1 MEWKLFR
8 GSARRRRG
16 FALRREVLLPAA
28 AGVFS
33 FFVSDGPISFNS
45 ERNGGK
51 NAGKNCVFAFPH
63 ALSCLRICLTVPHV
77 HANLPVSF
85 RQRTVSATAP
95 LPLMPTTNNASTS
108 TVAAHERRREAKRNK
123 YPWGA
128 AAQEGSQFVIRRDNS
143 DVPRTRGT
151 WYQNQEGIAWA
162 DFQTAGLN
170 GVFAYFCRQGQKYLA
185 SEDAKHPHR
194 KLSSRNRN
202 Q

>member
-1 MEWKLFR
+1 MNTLGINERNYYKLESELFR
-8 GSARRRRG
+8 GSVRRRRG

-63 ALSCLRICLTVPHV
+63 ALSCLRICLTIPHV

-95 LPLMPTTNNASTS
+95 LPLMPTPNNAFGS
-108 TVAAHERRREAKRNK
+108 TVPPHERQRRKR
-123 YPWGA
+123 
-128 AAQEGSQFVIRRDNS
+128 
-143 DVPRTRGT
+143 DVSSSYGT
-151 WYQNQEGIAWA
+151 TWILSCDRVVQGI
-162 DFQTAGLN
+162 
-170 GVFAYFCRQGQKYLA
+170 
-185 SEDAKHPHR
+185 
-194 KLSSRNRN
+194 SSRTV
-202 Q
+202 

>member
-1 MEWKLFR
+1 MLLASYSWLCHAPFDPYPLKLELNHF
-8 GSARRRRG
+8 SFCLRRRG
-16 FALRREVLLPAA
+16 CFALRRDLLLPVA

-95 LPLMPTTNNASTS
+95 LPLIPTPNNAFGS

-128 AAQEGSQFVIRRDNS
+128 AAQEGSQFVIRLDTGH
-143 DVPRTRGT
+143 V
-151 WYQNQEGIAWA
+151 
-162 DFQTAGLN
+162 L
-170 GVFAYFCRQGQKYLA
+170 
-185 SEDAKHPHR
+185 
-194 KLSSRNRN
+194 
-202 Q
+202 

>member
-1 MEWKLFR
+1 MNTLGINEINYYRLEWELFR
-8 GSARRRRG
+8 GSARGRG
-16 FALRREVLLPAA
+16 FFALRSDLLLPVA

-95 LPLMPTTNNASTS
+95 LPLIPTPNNASAS
-108 TVAAHERRREAKRNK
+108 TVATVSGSGARGKSVRHTTQHKGSVNAWEREA
-123 YPWGA
+123 
-128 AAQEGSQFVIRRDNS
+128 I
-143 DVPRTRGT
+143 T
-151 WYQNQEGIAWA
+151 
-162 DFQTAGLN
+162 N
-170 GVFAYFCRQGQKYLA
+170 GV
-185 SEDAKHPHR
+185 
-194 KLSSRNRN
+194 
-202 Q
+202 